1 MSVKTN
7 VVTVELRYNKGS
19 RDLAKYGCYNVVLF
33 HIFNQKPGPD
43 FTITGA

>member
-1 MSVKTN
+1 MLLQWNFDIT
-7 VVTVELRYNKGS
+7 KGQGTG
-19 RDLAKYGCYNVVLF
+19 KYGCYNVVLF